1 MSRPPQCSRRRARL
15 GPGFGRRATVF
26 TGACGRF
33 AGVDAREPSVEVLRE
48 LAALQG
54 VTPTEADLEAVLG
67 FLRVLLPKLAELERL
82 VPAEIE
88 P

>member
-1 MSRPPQCSRRRARL
+1 MGRPVRRHA
-15 GPGFGRRATVF
+15 PDAN
-26 TGACGRF
+26 CGRF
-33 AGVDAREPSVEVLRE
+33 AGVDAREPSVDVLRE

-67 FLRVLLPKLAELERL
+67 FLRVLLPKLGELELL
-82 VPAEIE
+82 VPAETE